1 MMMIVGLLQSGVF
14 AFAQGLGGLGSIG
27 AMAPLIFIF
36 VIFYF
41 LLILPQQRRQKKW
54 QKMLGELKTGDRVIT
69 SGGIRG
75 IVIALRDDYV
85 HLRVAPDNLKLEVA
99 RSAIA
104 QVAPPEGEV
113 VSK

>member
-1 MMMIVGLLQSGVF
+1 MISVGLLQSGVF
-14 AFAQGLGGLGSIG
+14 AFAQGIGGLGSIG
-27 AMAPLIFIF
+27 AMAPLVFIF

-54 QKMLGELKTGDRVIT
+54 QKMLGELKTGDRVTT

-75 IVIALRDDYV
+75 TIIALRDDAI
-85 HLRVAPDNLKLEVA
+85 HLKVPPDGLKIEVM

-104 QVAPPEGEV
+104 QVTPPEGEV
-113 VSK
+113 ITK

>member
-1 MMMIVGLLQSGVF
+1 MMNTGLQQLGVLM
-14 AFAQGLGGLGSIG
+14 FAQGSGGLGALGI
-27 AMAPLIFIF
+27 APLILIF
-36 VIFYF
+36 VVFYF

-54 QKMLGELKTGDRVIT
+54 QKMLTELKTGDRVIT

-75 IVIALRDDYV
+75 TIIALRDDYV

-113 VSK
+113 VTAK

>member
-1 MMMIVGLLQSGVF
+1 M
-14 AFAQGLGGLGSIG
+14 GGLGSIG
-27 AMAPLIFIF
+27 PILPLILIF
-36 VIFYF
+36 VVFYF

-54 QKMLGELKTGDRVIT
+54 QSMLSELKTGDRVIT

-75 IVIALRDDYV
+75 TVIALRDDYV

-99 RSAIA
+99 RNAIA

-113 VSK
+113 VTTK